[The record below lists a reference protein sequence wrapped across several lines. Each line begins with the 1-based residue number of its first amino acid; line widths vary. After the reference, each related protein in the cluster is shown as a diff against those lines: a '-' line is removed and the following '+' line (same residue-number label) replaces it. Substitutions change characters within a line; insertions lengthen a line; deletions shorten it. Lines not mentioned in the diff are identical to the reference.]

1 MTAQASTGHGQEKK
15 AKARQSGGCNLSVA
29 ESSNTKE
36 LRKFKLLFPMK
47 PLR

>member
-1 MTAQASTGHGQEKK
+1 MTAQASTGHGQKK